1 MSFLNES
8 GLTRYDGKLKNLLA
22 STYSTSATYD
32 VGDYCIHGGSLYKCT
47 TAIAAA
53 EAWTSGHWTK
63 VNLGNEIDA
72 AKEDLEKLKLDVA
85 DAYSA
90 SDSHAVGDYVVRN
103 GILYRCTTAIGSGG
117 ETWNAAHW
125 TVVNIGDELVAIK
138 ADIGILKEDLADAYS
153 SSKTYAV
160 GDYCLKD
167 GVLYRC
173 TSAISTAEAWT
184 SGHWTAVQV
193 GEELCALNGA
203 ITSIGDVSI
212 THDGKIYDN
221 ANVIHLDTPH
231 GQGYAQFTLEPTGVI
246 ATRTSSDGSTWTPWY
261 ILAAKNINRRTNAN
275 MVFIGDSWT
284 VGGSASTESKR
295 FSSLVASKLQMQEF
309 NFGIGGAGFIRTG
322 NLFSTQLSTASSQ
335 MTSVQKLN
343 TGIVLICGGVND
355 LRNMMGTSTA
365 SDFAN
370 AVVSACNTAH
380 TIFANALIVLA
391 ISNSESD
398 GFTADQKYWV
408 TNAIQE
414 AERQITDYPYLI
426 IRNLAASVNGVTA
439 NYISDGLHLND
450 RGHSLFAG
458 FIANAIMGGGQDV
471 YYRIGAI
478 APISPAYTD
487 AGGNLW
493 RMNDDII
500 LEASDFVF
508 GATIS
513 TNTTF
518 ATLPTT
524 IISPNSTAYFPSYK
538 SNQQNGTLAITKS
551 GNLNFIPSPAGTE
564 NYTGMLTGNVRW
576 IFTAKS

>member
-1 MSFLNES
+1 MYKYPYGDSQQLN
-8 GLTRYDGKLKNLLA
+8 LDWIIAKLKEL
-22 STYSTSATYD
+22 
-32 VGDYCIHGGSLYKCT
+32 
-47 TAIAAA
+47 
-53 EAWTSGHWTK
+53 ETSG
-63 VNLGNEIDA
+63 G
-72 AKEDLEKLKLDVA
+72 
-85 DAYSA
+85 
-90 SDSHAVGDYVVRN
+90 G
-103 GILYRCTTAIGSGG
+103 GSGG
-117 ETWNAAHW
+117 NVDLEEVANALLSASYAMQNYNRSDIVFYNGKLYRANQNITAESWNPAHW
-125 TVVNIGDELVAIK
+125 DEILLGDTVANIVRYIGSLNNSQIVN
-138 ADIGILKEDLADAYS
+138 S
-153 SSKTYAV
+153 SNVSGAH
-160 GDYCLKD
+160 
-167 GVLYRC
+167 
-173 TSAISTAEAWT
+173 TSE
-184 SGHWTAVQV
+184 
-193 GEELCALNGA
+193 ALNTLNTA
-203 ITSIGDVSI
+203 ITAIGDVSI

-246 ATRTSSDGSTWTPWY
+246 SARTSTDGSTWIPWY

-284 VGGSASTESKR
+284 VGGSASATNKR
-295 FSSLVASKLQMQEF
+295 FSSLVARKLQMQEF
-309 NFGIGGAGFIRTG
+309 NFGVGGAGFIRTG

-335 MTSVQKLN
+335 MTNVQKLN
-343 TGIVLICGGVND
+343 TGIVLLCGGVND
-355 LRNMMGTSTA
+355 LRNMMGTNTA

-370 AVVSACNTAH
+370 AIVTTCNTAH

-414 AERQITDYPYLI
+414 VERQITDYPYLI

-439 NYISDGLHLND
+439 NYISDRLHLND

-478 APISPAYTD
+478 AAISPAYTY

-500 LEASDFVF
+500 LETSDFVF
-508 GATIS
+508 GATLS
-513 TNTTF
+513 SNTTF
-518 ATLPTT
+518 ATLPDI

-538 SNQQNGTLAITKS
+538 SNQQNGTLAVTKT
-551 GNLNFIPSPAGTE
+551 GNLNFIPSAAGTE

-576 IFTAKS
+576 ILTAQS